1 MEEREIVIV
10 GAGPSGSAAAAAL
23 TQKGHDVLLLD
34 RKAFP
39 RDKACGDGI
48 PAGAIEMLYSLGMEE
63 RIREANFYAV
73 DKLLLSSPNEHVLEA
88 NLKPGDKY
96 GAESYVVPRLKFDAL
111 IQEHAID
118 SGVEF
123 RQAQVKEPIIED
135 GRVVGV
141 RAKDNGSVKEIGAK
155 VVIGAD
161 GVTSVIARGVRP
173 DKHQN
178 KHRAVALRA
187 YIEDIEELPRE
198 VEFYLYKGILPG
210 YAWIFPIGEGRANI
224 GLGMRLDKFRK
235 RDQSLE
241 EMLGVFLEMPQIS
254 RRLRNG
260 GQLQDIAVW
269 QLNFGSQDM
278 RRAYDGALLIGDAA
292 GLINPLTGG
301 GIHNGL
307 QSARLASEL
316 VSQAI
321 SEGDTSLA
329 TLRPFDAQC
338 NSAMRHSMRR
348 SYLIQRTLLYFPIWV
363 DLLVSRTGSNSELAQ
378 TFIDKL

>member
-1 MEEREIVIV
+1 
-10 GAGPSGSAAAAAL
+10 
-23 TQKGHDVLLLD
+23 
-34 RKAFP
+34 
-39 RDKACGDGI
+39 
-48 PAGAIEMLYSLGMEE
+48 
-63 RIREANFYAV
+63 
-73 DKLLLSSPNEHVLEA
+73 
-88 NLKPGDKY
+88 
-96 GAESYVVPRLKFDAL
+96 
-111 IQEHAID
+111 
-118 SGVEF
+118 
-123 RQAQVKEPIIED
+123 
-135 GRVVGV
+135 
-141 RAKDNGSVKEIGAK
+141 
-155 VVIGAD
+155 
-161 GVTSVIARGVRP
+161 
-173 DKHQN
+173 
-178 KHRAVALRA
+178 
-187 YIEDIEELPRE
+187 
-198 VEFYLYKGILPG
+198 
-210 YAWIFPIGEGRANI
+210 
-224 GLGMRLDKFRK
+224 MRLDKFRK